1 MFDLPESNW
10 KKRCVFFQFLLV
22 TLVNCICMTKVH
34 EMVICKLRCNVKGF
48 LVLLCAV
55 RCFSVAVALAVC
67 AVVEYLSVLG
77 GKEISMYLLLLY
89 ELLKFL
95 LSLTW

>member
-1 MFDLPESNW
+1 M
-10 KKRCVFFQFLLV
+10 
-22 TLVNCICMTKVH
+22 
-34 EMVICKLRCNVKGF
+34 KGF
-48 LVLLCAV
+48 LGLLCAV

-67 AVVEYLSVLG
+67 AMVEYLSVLG

-95 LSLTW
+95 LPLTW

>member
-1 MFDLPESNW
+1 MW
-10 KKRCVFFQFLLV
+10 VFFQFLLV

-34 EMVICKLRCNVKGF
+34 ETVICKLRCNVKGF

-55 RCFSVAVALAVC
+55 RCFSVALAVC